1 MIYAAGWANARQVTV
16 LNYKCRKDRMHGV
29 VSLSNSGKFKPTWN
43 NRSQMNGRMG
53 MGGGCQSKLSQ
64 KQSLG
69 RKEKPT
75 GIFYPGFLIRPR
87 SWWTGDLGA

>member
-1 MIYAAGWANARQVTV
+1 MTYAAGWANVRQVTV
-16 LNYKCRKDRMHGV
+16 PNYKRRKDRMHGV

-43 NRSQMNGRMG
+43 NRSEMDGRMG
-53 MGGGCQSKLSQ
+53 MGGGWQSKLSQ

-69 RKEKPT
+69 RKEK
-75 GIFYPGFLIRPR
+75 LIGSSIYVPR